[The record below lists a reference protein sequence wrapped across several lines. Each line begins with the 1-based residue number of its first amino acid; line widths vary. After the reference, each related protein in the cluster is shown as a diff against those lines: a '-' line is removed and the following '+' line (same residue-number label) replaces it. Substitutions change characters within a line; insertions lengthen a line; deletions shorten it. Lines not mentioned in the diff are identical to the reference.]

1 VLKRC
6 SKHKHQS
13 KEETKM
19 IWVGLDVHLDWTCTS
34 GFRGWGVS
42 ILPPEI
48 FKIWVR

>member
-19 IWVGLDVHLDWTCTS
+19 IWVGL
-34 GFRGWGVS
+34 
-42 ILPPEI
+42 EI